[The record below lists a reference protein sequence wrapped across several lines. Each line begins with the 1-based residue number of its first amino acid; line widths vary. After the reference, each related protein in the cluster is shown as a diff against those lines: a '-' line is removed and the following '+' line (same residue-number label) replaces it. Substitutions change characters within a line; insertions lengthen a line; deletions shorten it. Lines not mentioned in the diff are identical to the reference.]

1 MPLKRYL
8 QYIIVTERVDVFRR
22 SDTREENI
30 FGVFYFTHWLKV
42 TAVVPAE
49 DKKKTQQG
57 LKTDCSKIQSMFI
70 FLFLP
75 AAVCVCVCATFS
87 QVALSMNTESSVIER
102 ATCFKCSYFSQNG
115 E

>member
-8 QYIIVTERVDVFRR
+8 QFIIVTERVDVFRR

-75 AAVCVCVCATFS
+75 AAVCACVCVCHILPGGP
-87 QVALSMNTESSVIER
+87 VHEYRIKCDR
-102 ATCFKCSYFSQNG
+102 ASHMF
-115 E
+115 

>member
-49 DKKKTQQG
+49 DKKKHN
-57 LKTDCSKIQSMFI
+57 K
-70 FLFLP
+70 
-75 AAVCVCVCATFS
+75 A
-87 QVALSMNTESSVIER
+87 
-102 ATCFKCSYFSQNG
+102 
-115 E
+115 